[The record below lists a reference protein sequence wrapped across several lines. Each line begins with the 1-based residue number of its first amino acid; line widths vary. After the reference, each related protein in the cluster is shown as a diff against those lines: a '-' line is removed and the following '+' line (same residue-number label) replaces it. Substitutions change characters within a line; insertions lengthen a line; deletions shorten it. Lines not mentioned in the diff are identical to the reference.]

1 MGTLDYSKDRA
12 FKDAESAF
20 QYLMQAQYK
29 TVFLYNS
36 VSKTLTSEIQ
46 KLYSLIREENSKVAD
61 MDNQWVATN
70 PYYWDDIDGCLAV
83 RCAEISISTVADT
96 VGKIALFTGYN
107 KSVLVQHSDEPSNAD
122 KVGVPGMKA
131 LSSLALLGYMAS
143 K

>member
-20 QYLMQAQYK
+20 QYLMQAEYK

-46 KLYSLIREENSKVAD
+46 KLYSLIREENSKIAD

-70 PYYWDDIDGCLAV
+70 PYYWDEGNCNGWYGFKMTGDEYDQ
-83 RCAEISISTVADT
+83 ISDT
-96 VGKIALFTGYN
+96 VHDYMSMFAQEDIGY
-107 KSVLVQHSDEPSNAD
+107 E
-122 KVGVPGMKA
+122 MRT
-131 LSSLALLGYMAS
+131 LG
-143 K
+143 